1 MSILSAVITLL
12 LVMDPIGNAVNSA
25 VLLQDVHGRRRAYVA
40 FRESLVALAI
50 LFAFLFAGRPIMS
63 ALQIREPVL
72 SIAGGVVLFLIA
84 LRMIFTPE
92 EGIFGT
98 TVEGEPFIVPI
109 ATPLLAGPSAMAVV
123 MLLASR
129 EPDRLL
135 DWSIALGIVW
145 AVLAVALQAGSLLS
159 QFLGSRGTAAIQKLM
174 GMILTI
180 LSIQLFIS
188 GVEAYLRL

>member
-25 VLLQDVHGRRRAYVA
+25 ILLQDVHGRRRAFIA
-40 FRESLVALAI
+40 FRETLVALAI
-50 LFAFLFAGRPIMS
+50 LFVFLFAGRPLMS

-92 EGIFGT
+92 EGIFGA
-98 TVEGEPFIVPI
+98 TVEGEPCIVPI

-135 DWSIALGIVW
+135 DWSIALAIVW
-145 AVLAVALQAGSLLS
+145 AVLAVALQLGTLLS
-159 QFLGSRGTAAIQKLM
+159 RFLGTRGTAAIQKLM

-180 LSIQLFIS
+180 LSIQLLIS
-188 GVEAYLRL
+188 GVEAYLIL